1 MTTGRH
7 IREKDLKV
15 LCGLSG
21 GRCAFPNC
29 NCKLVAFAKG
39 EKCPIGAMAH
49 IINIVPMPP
58 LAMMIIF
65 GGNISEKLF
74 LLVHPITR
82 L

>member
-7 IREKDLKV
+7 IKEKDLKV
-15 LCGLSG
+15 LWGLSA

-29 NCKLVAFAKG
+29 NCELIAFAKG
-39 EKCPIGAMAH
+39 EKCPIGEMAH
-49 IINIVPMPP
+49 IISHSHNATTRNDDNWGVNI
-58 LAMMIIF
+58 F
-65 GGNISEKLF
+65 ENLF